1 MKFTVNQI
9 INTHKILVSPLLLF
23 MMWHYNNWSNEAFLY
38 LGLHGTYTL
47 LWIMKQALYPDKRF
61 EQPVPLTIGIITP
74 FLPLAAYYI
83 APYLLISRHTILPT
97 WIFAAAPA
105 IYTIG
110 IFMHFVSDAQK
121 HYTLRL
127 QKGIIN
133 NGLFART
140 RNPNYLGEILIYSAY
155 AMLSW
160 HWLPFVIL
168 ACWVLYFFR
177 NMRNKDKSMSRYTNF
192 AQYAEHTGM
201 LLPRFF

>member
-1 MKFTVNQI
+1 MKFTVNQV
-9 INTHKILVSPLLLF
+9 INTHKILVSPLVLF

-61 EQPVPLTIGIITP
+61 EQPIPLAIGILTP
-74 FLPLAAYYI
+74 FLPLAAYYM
-83 APYLLISRHTILPT
+83 APYLLISRHTLLPG
-97 WIFAAAPA
+97 WVFAAAPA
-105 IYTIG
+105 IYTLG

-133 NGLFART
+133 DGLFART

-155 AMLSW
+155 ALVSW
-160 HWLPFVIL
+160 HWLPFAVL
-168 ACWVLYFFR
+168 GCWVLYFFR
-177 NMRNKDKSMSRYTNF
+177 NMRKKDKSMARHANF
-192 AQYAEHTGM
+192 ALYAKQTGR